1 MPDDDLGPKPDPEIE
16 PGEPHPGGAD
26 AVDQADGV
34 DGEFAEPDPPSRDLD
49 PDKNPA
55 VEDALPDEMTQTE
68 DTDTE
73 ATKGDGGESESESEQ
88 SKGGNVHDDE
98 EQEPSA

>member
-1 MPDDDLGPKPDPEIE
+1 MPDDDLGPKPDPDIE

-26 AVDQADGV
+26 AVDAGDGV
-34 DGEFAEPDPPSRDLD
+34 DGEFSEPDPLSRDLD

-55 VEDALPDEMTQTE
+55 VEDALPDEMTETE

-73 ATKGDGGESESESEQ
+73 ATKGDGEDVDVDVEEES
-88 SKGGNVHDDE
+88 
-98 EQEPSA
+98 PA